1 MYLSNH
7 SQLILSFIQPIFIK
21 QIKQTHGI
29 MLRAVG
35 NQRYT
40 IYWSSFLRAKGLQTL
55 KDERL
60 TMVLF

>member
-1 MYLSNH
+1 
-7 SQLILSFIQPIFIK
+7 
-21 QIKQTHGI
+21 
-29 MLRAVG
+29 MLKAVG